1 MKKRIQKKSNLKP
14 ILKENSLSEF
24 SSSKRTRSRQALV
37 PVPITNFY
45 SDNQLGGK
53 PVNKT
58 IDIENSDN
66 LLKNKYKHIINYFQK
81 TMPNA
86 PFELNYN
93 NGYELIVSLVLS
105 ARQTDKGVNE
115 LTPTL
120 FKKYPSFEEL
130 SKAKTK
136 DVYKIIEPINFST
149 NKTKYLIDLSKKIIN
164 IFDGQI
170 PNNVKDLVSLPG
182 VGQKTANMIMSLL
195 YDVPAMSVDTHVLR
209 VSQRTGLSK
218 KKSREAVEDDL
229 TKNIPEEYLNNINKC
244 LILHGRYVCT
254 FSDPKCKECK
264 ISKWCDYF
272 QDKKKEK

>member
-1 MKKRIQKKSNLKP
+1 MKKRNQKKSNLKP
-14 ILKENSLSEF
+14 VPLTKYF
-24 SSSKRTRSRQALV
+24 SDKQSGG
-37 PVPITNFY
+37 
-45 SDNQLGGK
+45 DNL
-53 PVNKT
+53 
-58 IDIENSDN
+58 DIEDSDK
-66 LLKNKYKHIINYFQK
+66 LLKDKYKHIINHFQK

-115 LTPTL
+115 ITPTL

-130 SKAKTK
+130 SKAKVNEVF
-136 DVYKIIEPINFST
+136 DIIEPINFSN
-149 NKTKYLIDLSKKIIN
+149 NKSKYLVNLSKKIIN
-164 IFDGQI
+164 TF
-170 PNNVKDLVSLPG
+170 
-182 VGQKTANMIMSLL
+182 GQKTANMIMSLL
-195 YDVPAMSVDTHVLR
+195 YNVPAMSVDTHVLR

-229 TKNIPEEYLNNINKC
+229 TENIPEEYLNNINKC

-254 FSDPKCKECK
+254 FSDPKCDKCP

-272 QDKKKEK
+272 QENKKE

>member
-1 MKKRIQKKSNLKP
+1 MKKRNYNKSNLKP
-14 ILKENSLSEF
+14 VLIS
-24 SSSKRTRSRQALV
+24 
-37 PVPITNFY
+37 NFY
-45 SDNQLGGK
+45 SVKQSGGK
-53 PVNKT
+53 S
-58 IDIENSDN
+58 IDIEDSDKP
-66 LLKNKYKHIINYFQK
+66 LKDKYKHIINFFQK

-115 LTPTL
+115 ITPTL

-130 SKAKTK
+130 SKAKIK
-136 DVYKIIEPINFST
+136 DVYDIIEPINFST
-149 NKTKYLIDLSKKIIN
+149 NKSKYIINLSKKIIKD
-164 IFDGQI
+164 FKGQI
-170 PNNVKDLVSLPG
+170 PNNVKSLVSLPG

-195 YDVPAMSVDTHVLR
+195 YNVPAMSVDTHVLR

-218 KKSREAVEDDL
+218 KKNREAVEDDL
-229 TKNIPEEYLNNINKC
+229 VENIPEEYLNNINKC

-264 ISKWCDYF
+264 ISKWCDYY
-272 QDKKKEK
+272 QEYKK